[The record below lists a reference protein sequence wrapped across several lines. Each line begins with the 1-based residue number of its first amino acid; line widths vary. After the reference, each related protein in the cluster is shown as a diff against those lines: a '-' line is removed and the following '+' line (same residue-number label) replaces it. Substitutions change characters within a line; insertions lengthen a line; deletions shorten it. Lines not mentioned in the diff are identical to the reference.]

1 MHFLRAVLA
10 TFFSTGFLFTSADA
24 FLSLGVWNRNPRPYN
39 LSLVPRSG
47 ISPRSSHHKQ
57 CRLVLGSNNSQGAPQ
72 GPSQGPSPS
81 QPTHAPQPQP
91 TQTGPSNGVIH
102 VASPGACAGIGATIN
117 VTTTTGPNGAIDW
130 LNCGVDSDGWNPAY
144 VTVDD
149 IVTKDLATVLAQDNS
164 AFAPCAPYLD
174 LFNKYSKQYGI
185 PTILIASFAMQE
197 STCNP
202 STIGGAGEQG
212 MMQITPDKCTGAPKG
227 NCLDPDFNIRTGVH
241 YFADTLKSNGGNVLL
256 AVGQYN
262 GWYQG
267 LTYAS
272 ATAAQNTSCC
282 HCQNNLD
289 YVHQFFNGWCQGVN
303 AFDAHMGKYFN
314 VNVCGS

>member
-1 MHFLRAVLA
+1 MHFLRAILA
-10 TFFSTGFLFTSADA
+10 TFFSTGFLFTTADA
-24 FLSLGVWNRNPRPYN
+24 FLSLGMWPRPYN
-39 LSLVPRSG
+39 LTLVPRSG
-47 ISPRSSHHKQ
+47 ISSRSSHPKQ
-57 CRLVLGSNNSQGAPQ
+57 CRLIPAPNNSQ

-81 QPTHAPQPQP
+81 QTTYAPQP
-91 TQTGPSNGVIH
+91 TQTGSSNGGAGVIH
-102 VASPGACAGIGATIN
+102 VASAGACTNIDATTN

-130 LNCGVDSDGWNPAY
+130 LNCGVDSGGWNPAY

-149 IVTKDLATVLAQDNS
+149 IVTKDLSTVLAQNNS

-227 NCLDPDFNIRTGVH
+227 NCLDPDFNIRTGVS

-267 LTYAS
+267 LTYAA
-272 ATAAQNTSCC
+272 ATAAQNTTCC

-314 VNVCGS
+314 VNVCKP